1 MLYVDLTAAGEPGEK
16 GEVWDA
22 GEVGVV
28 RVVKVQVGLVGV
40 CGEAIEGG
48 SVDEGGCVGVDNGLV
63 LRHPSRPAGEEE
75 GAEGLLAA
83 GAGEWVGGK
92 GGG

>member
-1 MLYVDLTAAGEPGEK
+1 M
-16 GEVWDA
+16 WDA

-40 CGEAIEGG
+40 CGESIKGG

-83 GAGEWVGGK
+83 AGHGSVMCGCAGRPVSARPPSSL
-92 GGG
+92 